1 MRNPLF
7 LARRLAGGLLLALAF
22 ALPASTF
29 AQAPPEIRVGAGP
42 DDPSIPLLYA
52 AQSGMYAKAGLNVEI
67 VRLSGAAAVAAA
79 LAGGSLE
86 LGKGAPMTIVPAIAK
101 GLPFT
106 IIGASGYYV
115 KGTPQVGLIVL
126 KDSPIKTAKDLDG
139 KTLAGISLQ
148 DQNVLSTLAWMDK
161 NGGDSTSL
169 KYIEIPASAS
179 LAAMEQGRIAASA
192 VYEPVLTSAIESGKI
207 RVLGDTYEAVGN
219 HWPVAVLFG
228 TTKWIDA
235 NRDAVRRFLTV
246 TQEANVYVTA
256 HEADMQ
262 PLQAQ
267 YGGVIDPALFSKMH
281 HAARGVPIEPSDLQ
295 PVLDVLLKYK
305 VIAQP
310 IRAADI
316 ICTCALRRSGTG
328 R

>member
-1 MRNPLF
+1 MPNLPALT
-7 LARRLAGGLLLALAF
+7 RRLAGGLLLAAAF
-22 ALPASTF
+22 MLPSSTF
-29 AQAPPEIRVGAGP
+29 AQSPPLIRVGAGP

-86 LGKGAPMTIVPAIAK
+86 LGKGAPVTVISAIAK

-106 IIGASGYYV
+106 IIGSAGYYTA
-115 KGTPQVGLIVL
+115 GTPQVGLIVL
-126 KDSPIKTAKDLDG
+126 KDSPIKTAKDLNG

-148 DQNVLSTLAWMDK
+148 DQNVVSTLAWMDK
-161 NGGDSTSL
+161 NGGDSSSL
-169 KYIEIPASAS
+169 KYVEIPASAS
-179 LAAMEQGRIAASA
+179 LAAMEAGRISASA
-192 VYEPVLTSAIESGKI
+192 VYEPVLTSAIESGKV

-228 TTKWIDA
+228 PTKWIDEH
-235 NRDAVRRFLTV
+235 RDAVRKFLTV
-246 TQEANVYVTA
+246 TQEANLYVSA
-256 HEADMQ
+256 HEAEMQ

-267 YGGVIDPALFSKMH
+267 YGGVIDPALFSRMH
-281 HAARGVPIEPSDLQ
+281 HATRGVPIEPSDLQ
-295 PVLDVLLKYK
+295 PVLDVMLKYK
-305 VIAQP
+305 VLANP
-310 IRAADI
+310 VKATDI
-316 ICTCALRRSGTG
+316 ICSCALRRSGTG

>member
-1 MRNPLF
+1 MHSLPVLT
-7 LARRLAGGLLLALAF
+7 RRLAGALVLAFAF

-29 AQAPPEIRVGAGP
+29 AQTPPLIRVGAGP

-52 AQSGMYAKAGLNVEI
+52 VQSGMYAKAGLNVEI

-106 IIGASGYYV
+106 IIGSSGFYTL
-115 KGTPQVGLIVL
+115 GTPQVGLVVL
-126 KDSPIKTAKDLDG
+126 KDSPIKTAKDLNG

-161 NGGDSTSL
+161 NGGDSSSL
-169 KYIEIPASAS
+169 HYVEIPASAS
-179 LAAMEQGRIAASA
+179 LAAMEQGRIVGSA
-192 VYEPVLTSAIESGKI
+192 LYEPVLTSAIESGKV
-207 RVLGDTYEAVGN
+207 RVLADTYEAVGN

-228 TTKWIDA
+228 ATKWIDEH
-235 NRDAVRRFLTV
+235 RDAVRRFLTV
-246 TQEANVYVTA
+246 TQEANLYVTA

-281 HAARGVPIEPSDLQ
+281 HATRGVPIEPSDLQ

-305 VIAQP
+305 AIASP
-310 IRAADI
+310 LKASDI

>member
-1 MRNPLF
+1 MRDLPG
-7 LARRLAGGLLLALAF
+7 LALRLAGIVLLAAAF
-22 ALPASTF
+22 MLPSSTF
-29 AQAPPEIRVGAGP
+29 AQAPPVIRVGAGP

-86 LGKGAPMTIVPAIAK
+86 LGKGAPVTVVSAIAK

-106 IIGASGYYV
+106 IIGSSGYYV
-115 KGTPQVGLIVL
+115 VGTPQVGLIVL
-126 KDSPIKTAKDLDG
+126 KDSPIKTAKDLNG

-148 DQNVLSTLAWMDK
+148 DQNVVSTLAWMDK
-161 NGGDSTSL
+161 NGGDSSTL
-169 KYIEIPASAS
+169 KYVEIPASAS
-179 LAAMEQGRIAASA
+179 LAAMEAGRIVASA
-192 VYEPVLTSAIESGKI
+192 VYEPVLTAAIESGKV
-207 RVLGDTYEAVGN
+207 RVLGDTYEAIGN

-228 TTKWIDA
+228 TTKWVDEH
-235 NRDAVRRFLTV
+235 RDAVRRFLTV

-281 HAARGVPIEPSDLQ
+281 HAARGVPIEPGDLQ
-295 PVLDVLLKYK
+295 PIIDAIVKYK
-305 VIAQP
+305 VIANP
-310 IRAADI
+310 IKASDI
-316 ICTCALRRSGTG
+316 ICSCALRRTAAG